1 MDGLALPINRQ
12 ESLHKP
18 MIERMGSYMP
28 CAWSRRSTSATRW
41 R

>member
-12 ESLHKP
+12 ECLHKP

-28 CAWSRRSTSATRW
+28 CA
-41 R
+41 